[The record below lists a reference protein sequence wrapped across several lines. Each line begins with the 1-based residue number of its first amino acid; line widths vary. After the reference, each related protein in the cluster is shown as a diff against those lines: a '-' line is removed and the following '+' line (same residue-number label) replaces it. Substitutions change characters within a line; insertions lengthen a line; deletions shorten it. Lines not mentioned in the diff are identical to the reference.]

1 MRKTMDKA
9 KIFRSGNS
17 QAVRLPKEFQLHGSE
32 VYIKRV
38 GRGLLLM
45 PKDDPW
51 ASLVDSLDKFS
62 EDFMEERSQPP
73 LQSREM
79 L

>member
-1 MRKTMDKA
+1 MNTA

-17 QAVRLPKEFQLHGSE
+17 QAVRLPKEFRLEGTE

-45 PKDDPW
+45 PKDDRWGP
-51 ASLVDSLDKFS
+51 LLNSLDKFS
-62 EDFMEERSQPP
+62 KDFLEERAQPP
-73 LQSREM
+73 LDARETF
-79 L
+79 

>member
-1 MRKTMDKA
+1 MNTA
-9 KIFRSGNS
+9 KIFKSGNS
-17 QAVRLPKEFQLHGSE
+17 QAVRLPKEFKLEGSE

-51 ASLVDSLDKFS
+51 ASLVGSLEKFS
-62 EDFMEERSQPP
+62 DDFLEERLQPP
-73 LQSREM
+73 LESRDT